1 VVVTGYGATDES
13 ADAMILGMRAL
24 TAIPVRSIR
33 MLGSAA
39 IMLAWVAAGRLTA
52 YYECDLNSWDTAAG
66 ALLVAEAGGRMT
78 DLVTGEP
85 YSLRTRAILASNG
98 STHEEI
104 REALVKGGVKALKDY
119 GE

>member
-1 VVVTGYGATDES
+1 
-13 ADAMILGMRAL
+13 M
-24 TAIPVRSIR
+24 
-33 MLGSAA
+33 
-39 IMLAWVAAGRLTA
+39 
-52 YYECDLNSWDTAAG
+52 
-66 ALLVAEAGGRMT
+66 AEAGGRMT

-104 REALVKGGVKALKDY
+104 REALVEGGVKALKDY